1 MIQKY
6 RFKEASAKPAT
17 IPEEQLELWY
27 DSPLGQYL
35 VEHLAQQLEAF
46 LSTSFGYFALVSGC
60 PNPATQVLQSCR
72 VKHIYRLGQKSNNL
86 DVKMNGSSFPIASD
100 STDLV
105 VLMHTLSQSEEPHAI
120 LREVNRI
127 LIQDGKLV
135 IIDFNPV
142 SLWGLRHVFQSWL
155 DVVPWGGHYYSAR
168 RYNDWASLLGFEPL
182 HHFQCGH
189 VLPLNYQK
197 VIDRSDIMSKFMRR
211 WLPFS
216 SALNVLVYEK
226 NTIPLTPI
234 RKQWVKRQLLR
245 PKVARP
251 SVGRNMKYDRK

>member
-6 RFKEASAKPAT
+6 RFKQSSAKSST
-17 IPEEQLELWY
+17 VPEEQLALWY
-27 DSPLGQYL
+27 DTPLGHYL
-35 VEHLAQQLEAF
+35 VDQLAQQLDAF

-60 PNPATQVLQSCR
+60 HNPAAKVLESCR
-72 VKHIYRLGQKSNNL
+72 VKHVYRLGQTGNSV
-86 DVKMNGSSFPIASD
+86 DVKMNGTSFPVASD

-105 VLMHTLSQSEEPHAI
+105 VLMHALSQSSEPHAI
-120 LREVNRI
+120 LREVNRV
-127 LIQDGKLV
+127 LIQDGRLI

-155 DVVPWGGHYYSAR
+155 DVAPWGGHYYSASR
-168 RYNDWASLLGFEPL
+168 FNDWAFLLGFEPL

-197 VIDRSDIMSKFMRR
+197 VIDRSHIMTKFMQR
-211 WLPFS
+211 WLAFS

-234 RKQWVKRQLLR
+234 RKQWVKRQVLQ

-251 SVGRNMKYDRK
+251 SVGRDMKYDRK